1 MQSDLKMQE
10 FAARLSLLETL
21 TRNLLLD
28 RAYYFP
34 APYRFVDD
42 VREKTISSL
51 RQTSVPEGADIDTAM
66 RVQTLMIEYAEQY
79 FESLC
84 AELQIAIEERKG
96 ENT

>member
-1 MQSDLKMQE
+1 MPSDLKMQE
-10 FAARLSLLETL
+10 FAARLNLLETL
-21 TRNLLLD
+21 TKNLLLNN
-28 RAYYFP
+28 AYAFP
-34 APYRFVDD
+34 APYRYVDD

-51 RQTSVPEGADIDTAM
+51 RQGSIPEGADIDTAM
-66 RVQTLMIEYAEQY
+66 RVQTLMIEYAERY